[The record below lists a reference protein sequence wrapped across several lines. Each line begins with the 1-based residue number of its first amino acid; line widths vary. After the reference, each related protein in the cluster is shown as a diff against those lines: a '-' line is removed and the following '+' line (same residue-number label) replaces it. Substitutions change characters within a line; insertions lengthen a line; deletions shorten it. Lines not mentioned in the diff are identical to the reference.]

1 MTDIDYIGADE
12 LVFNT
17 DVGAG
22 IYSGGFSV
30 NSIMMKGGMSPIITL
45 NNEINTLNITGGAN
59 ASTANASTIN
69 ASTVNA
75 STANYSKVSDI
86 FNNLVVPNWALT
98 YNNRMV
104 GGSHKHNN
112 FDHKDTDSEED
123 YIEDDLHD
131 KLIELIKDDERL
143 IKGEIHTVK
152 KRMLTRRP
160 KRLIKEKSTRRSRK

>member
-45 NNEINTLNITGGAN
+45 NNEINTLNIKGGTNVSTENVSTAN
-59 ASTANASTIN
+59 ASTAND
-69 ASTVNA
+69 
-75 STANYSKVSDI
+75 SKVSDI

-152 KRMLTRRP
+152 KRILTRRP